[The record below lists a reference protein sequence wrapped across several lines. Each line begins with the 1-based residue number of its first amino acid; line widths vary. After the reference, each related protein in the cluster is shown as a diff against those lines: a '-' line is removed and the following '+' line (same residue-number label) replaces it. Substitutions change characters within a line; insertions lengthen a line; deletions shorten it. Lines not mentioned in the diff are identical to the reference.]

1 MFRLLKKYWLFG
13 LLAPLFMLGEV
24 TMDLL
29 QPRMMRIIV
38 DDGVL
43 GLNSGGTG
51 NIDLVIYMGI
61 KMICIVVLGGL
72 SGVLS
77 GVFANMFSQNWA
89 NEIRKACFRRVME
102 FSFEQ
107 TDKFSTGSLVTRITN
122 DVTQLQN
129 LATQSV
135 RGFVRTTM
143 LFFGGIFCVM
153 SLNMRFGEVLLCALP
168 IVAAGVLFFISKANP
183 FFDILQKKLDNV
195 NNVVQENVAG
205 ARVVKAYVKEDFE
218 INRFGAANKELVDT
232 QLHVL
237 RLFAFMTPLANI
249 IMNIALVVIIK
260 TGAVEVQAGNATPGA
275 VMAAVTY
282 LSQIMHSVIM
292 LAMIFQTVSRGTASG
307 RRLSEILREES
318 VITDGSF
325 AAESNIKGKIEFRN
339 VSFAYP
345 GGNGELVLDNINL
358 TIEPGETFGIL
369 GATGSGKSSLVNLIP
384 RFYDATEGSVLVDDA
399 DVRTYRLKELRDKIA
414 VALQKSELFNT
425 TIGENIMW
433 GKENAAVDEIIASA
447 EDAQAMEFIAD
458 KPEGIDTEVAE
469 KGMSLSGGQ
478 KQRIAIARAL
488 LKNAEILIFD
498 DSTSALDLKTE
509 AKLYKVLNTKYDSAT
524 KIIIAQRI
532 ASVKDADRIA
542 VIDNGSIIDCGS
554 HEELMQ
560 SCEIYQDIYESQLKG
575 GGDIDERN

>member
-1 MFRLLKKYWLFG
+1 MFKLLKKYWIFV
-13 LLAPLFMLGEV
+13 LLAPLFMMGEV
-24 TMDLL
+24 TMDLV
-29 QPRMMRIIV
+29 QPKMMQVIV

-43 GLNSGGTG
+43 GLNNGGTG
-51 NIDLVIYMGI
+51 SMELVISMGL
-61 KMICIVVLGGL
+61 KMILVVILGGL

-89 NEIRKACFRRVME
+89 NAIRKACFRRVME

-143 LFFGGIFCVM
+143 LFFGGIFCVWT
-153 SLNMRFGEVLLCALP
+153 LDLRFGEVLLCTLP
-168 IVAAGVLFFISKANP
+168 VVILGVLFFIWKANP
-183 FFDILQKKLDNV
+183 FFDILQRKLDNV

-205 ARVVKAYVKEDFE
+205 ARVVKAYVKEKYE
-218 INRFGAANKELVDT
+218 INRFGNANDELVNT
-232 QLHVL
+232 QLKVL

-249 IMNIALVVIIK
+249 ILNMALVVIIK
-260 TGAVEVQAGNATPGA
+260 MGAIEVRAGNATPGA
-275 VMAAVTY
+275 IMAAVTY
-282 LSQIMHSVIM
+282 LSRIMHSVIM

-307 RRLSEILREES
+307 KRLNEILKEAP
-318 VITDGSF
+318 VIKDGSS
-325 AAESNIKGKIEFRN
+325 AVKSDVKGRIEFRN

-345 GGNGELVLDNINL
+345 GGNGELVLDNINI

-369 GATGSGKSSLVNLIP
+369 GATGSGKSTLISLIP
-384 RFYDATEGSVLVDDA
+384 RFYDATEGSVLVDDI
-399 DVRTYRLKELRDKIA
+399 DVRDYALKELRDKIA

-433 GKENAAVDEIIASA
+433 GRENASTEEITASA
-447 EDAQAMEFIAD
+447 EDAQAMEFISE
-458 KPEGIDTEVAE
+458 KPEGLDTAVAE

-478 KQRIAIARAL
+478 KQRVAIARAL
-488 LKNAEILIFD
+488 LKNAEVLIFD

-509 AKLYKVLNTKYDSAT
+509 AKLYKVLNTKYDNTT

-532 ASVKDADRIA
+532 ASVKGADRIA
-542 VIDNGSIIDCGS
+542 VIDNGSIVDCGS
-554 HEELMQ
+554 HEKLME
-560 SCEIYQDIYESQLKG
+560 SCEIYRDIYESQLKG
-575 GGDIDERN
+575 GGDAQ

>member
-1 MFRLLKKYWLFG
+1 MI
-13 LLAPLFMLGEV
+13 GEV
-24 TMDLL
+24 TMDLV
-29 QPRMMRIIV
+29 QPKMMQVIV

-43 GLNSGGTG
+43 GLNNGGTG
-51 NIDLVIYMGI
+51 NMELVMSMGL
-61 KMICIVVLGGL
+61 KMIFVVILGGL

-89 NEIRKACFRRVME
+89 NAIRKACFRRVME

-107 TDKFSTGSLVTRITN
+107 TDKFSTGSLITRITN

-143 LFFGGIFCVM
+143 LFFGGIFCVWT
-153 SLNMRFGEVLLCALP
+153 LDLRFGEVLLCTLP
-168 IVAAGVLFFISKANP
+168 VVIIGVLFFISKANP
-183 FFDILQKKLDNV
+183 FFDTLQRKLDNV

-218 INRFGAANKELVDT
+218 INRFGNANDELVNT
-232 QLHVL
+232 QLRVL

-249 IMNIALVVIIK
+249 ILNMALVVIIK
-260 TGAVEVQAGNATPGA
+260 MGAIEVQAGNATPGA
-275 VMAAVTY
+275 IMAAVTY
-282 LSQIMHSVIM
+282 LSRIMHSVIM

-307 RRLSEILREES
+307 RRLNEILREAP
-318 VITDGSF
+318 VIKDGSS
-325 AAESNIKGKIEFRN
+325 AVQSDVKGRIEFRN

-345 GGNGELVLDNINL
+345 GGNGELVLDNINI

-369 GATGSGKSSLVNLIP
+369 GATGSGKSTLINLIP
-384 RFYDATEGSVLVDDA
+384 RFYDATEGSVLVDNI
-399 DVRTYRLKELRDKIA
+399 DVREYALKDLRDKIA

-433 GKENAAVDEIIASA
+433 GKENASAEEITAAA

-458 KPEGIDTEVAE
+458 KSEGLDTAVAE

-478 KQRIAIARAL
+478 KQRVAIARAL

-509 AKLYKVLNTKYDSAT
+509 AKLYKALNTKYDSTT

-532 ASVKDADRIA
+532 ASVKGADRIA
-542 VIDNGSIIDCGS
+542 VIDNGSIVDCGS
-554 HEELMQ
+554 HEKLME
-560 SCEIYQDIYESQLKG
+560 SCDIYRDIYESQLKG
-575 GGDIDERN
+575 GGDAQ

>member
-1 MFRLLKKYWLFG
+1 MFKLLKKYWFFG
-13 LLAPLFMLGEV
+13 LLAPLFMMGEV

-29 QPRMMRIIV
+29 QPRMMRTII

-43 GLNSGGTG
+43 GLNNG
-51 NIDLVIYMGI
+51 NIGDLNLVITMGLR
-61 KMICIVVLGGL
+61 MIGIVILGGI

-89 NEIRKACFRRVME
+89 NEIRKACFKRVME

-129 LATQSV
+129 LATQTV

-143 LFFGGIFCVM
+143 LFFGGIFCVT
-153 SLNMRFGEVLLCALP
+153 SLNLKFGVVLGCTLP
-168 IVAAGVLFFISKANP
+168 VVIVGVLFFIAKATP

-195 NNVVQENVAG
+195 NNVVQENVTG
-205 ARVVKAYVKEDFE
+205 ARVVKAYVKEDYE
-218 INRFGAANKELVDT
+218 INRFGTANTELVNT
-232 QLHVL
+232 QLRVL
-237 RLFAFMTPLANI
+237 KLFALMTPLSNI
-249 IMNIALVVIIK
+249 IMNIALVVVIK
-260 TGAVEVQAGNATPGA
+260 IGALEVQAGATTPGS
-275 VMAAVTY
+275 VMAAITY

-307 RRLSEILREES
+307 RRLNEILKEGP

-325 AAESNIKGKIEFRN
+325 DGSSNIRGKIEFKN

-345 GGNGELVLDNINL
+345 QGNGELVLDDISL

-384 RFYDATEGSVLVDDA
+384 RFYDVTKGSVLVDNV
-399 DVRTYRLKELRDKIA
+399 DVREYPLKSLRDKVAI
-414 VALQKSELFNT
+414 ALQKSELFNT
-425 TIGENIMW
+425 TIGENILW
-433 GKENAAVDEIIASA
+433 GKENADKFEISTAA
-447 EDAQAMEFIAD
+447 EDAQAMEFIND
-458 KPEGIDTEVAE
+458 KPEGLETLVAE

-509 AKLYKVLNTKYDSAT
+509 AKLYKVLNSKYDDTT

-532 ASVKDADRIA
+532 ASVKGADRIA
-542 VIDNGSIIDCGS
+542 VIDNGKIAACGS
-554 HEELMQ
+554 HEELIKT
-560 SCEIYQDIYESQLKG
+560 SEIYQDIYESQLKG
-575 GGDIDERN
+575 GGDIDG

>member
-1 MFRLLKKYWLFG
+1 MI
-13 LLAPLFMLGEV
+13 GEV
-24 TMDLL
+24 AMDLV
-29 QPRMMRIIV
+29 QPKMMQVIV

-43 GLNSGGTG
+43 GLNNGGAG
-51 NIDLVIYMGI
+51 NMELVISMGL
-61 KMICIVVLGGL
+61 KMIFVVILGGM

-89 NEIRKACFRRVME
+89 NAIRKACFRRVME

-143 LFFGGIFCVM
+143 LFFGGIFCVWT
-153 SLNMRFGEVLLCALP
+153 LDLRFGEVLFCTLP
-168 IVAAGVLFFISKANP
+168 VVIIGVLFFISKANP
-183 FFDILQKKLDNV
+183 FFDTLQRKLDNV

-218 INRFGAANKELVDT
+218 INRFGNANDELVNT
-232 QLHVL
+232 QLRVL

-249 IMNIALVVIIK
+249 ILNMALVVIIK
-260 TGAVEVQAGNATPGA
+260 IGAIEVQAGNATPGA
-275 VMAAVTY
+275 IMAAVTY
-282 LSQIMHSVIM
+282 LSRIMHSVIM

-307 RRLSEILREES
+307 KRLNEILREAP
-318 VITDGSF
+318 VIKDGSS
-325 AAESNIKGKIEFRN
+325 AVKSDVKGRIEFRN

-345 GGNGELVLDNINL
+345 GGNGELVLDNINM

-369 GATGSGKSSLVNLIP
+369 GATGSGKSTLINLIP
-384 RFYDATEGSVLVDDA
+384 RFYDATEGSVLVDNI
-399 DVRTYRLKELRDKIA
+399 DVRDYALNELRNKIA

-433 GKENAAVDEIIASA
+433 GKENASADEIMAAA

-458 KPEGIDTEVAE
+458 KSEGLDTAVAE

-478 KQRIAIARAL
+478 KQRVAIARAL

-509 AKLYKVLNTKYDSAT
+509 AKLYKVLNTKYDSTT

-532 ASVKDADRIA
+532 ASVKGADRIA
-542 VIDNGSIIDCGS
+542 VIDNGSIVDCGS
-554 HEELMQ
+554 HEKLME
-560 SCEIYQDIYESQLKG
+560 SCEIYRDIYESQLKG
-575 GGDIDERN
+575 GGDAQ